1 MRTAHGCD
9 KKSMVVCSRVQ
20 SYDPRMQETT
30 LAYPTGIA
38 ETRAMTLVLS
48 ESEWRALK
56 AIEPDAIGWLQRQ
69 ISNRIAT
76 QGERA
81 VRAAAQAADVSHND
95 EY

>member
-1 MRTAHGCD
+1 
-9 KKSMVVCSRVQ
+9 MVVCSRVQ

-76 QGERA
+76 QGERS
-81 VRAAAQAADVSHND
+81 VRAAAQPADVSQND

>member
-1 MRTAHGCD
+1 
-9 KKSMVVCSRVQ
+9 
-20 SYDPRMQETT
+20 MQETT
-30 LAYPTGIA
+30 FAYPSGIS

-76 QGERA
+76 QSPR
-81 VRAAAQAADVSHND
+81 QATQPADVSHTD